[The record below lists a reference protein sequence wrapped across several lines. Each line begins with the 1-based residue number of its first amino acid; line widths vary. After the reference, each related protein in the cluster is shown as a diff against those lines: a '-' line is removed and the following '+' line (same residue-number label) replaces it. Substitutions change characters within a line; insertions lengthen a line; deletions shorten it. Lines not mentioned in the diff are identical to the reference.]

1 MKGEKKMEEI
11 EEIERKNKALRI
23 QDGKLWKRV
32 RNS

>member
-11 EEIERKNKALRI
+11 EEIERKIKI
-23 QDGKLWKRV
+23 EDGKLWKRV